1 MIRSDKIK
9 YRNPIEIGIKT
20 NGLSDKRMDRG
31 IKVPDYSKL
40 LYKNGLLDK
49 RIDRGIK
56 IRDYSKLLYSNGLSD
71 KRIDRGIKIQDY
83 SKLLYTNGLLDKTTF
98 GRTLHA
104 KAAMFWQKI
113 GLDKFAKSQLDKARK
128 NSINSN
134 SIKSNAAILPDFTH
148 SIYKGDR
155 LYSRL
160 GRYPITRNRSFIT
173 NDKYLSIYPYSN
185 YQYYQYYP
193 TNSITYCKILPSVI
207 RYNSRFKN
215 IRTLRNTSRL
225 NNNGVLER
233 QFKDKSSKDGRVL
246 EGEDDESSVSL
257 GGSTL
262 ERSNGMNGLN
272 DKTLDSIESRKNIT
286 KLDNSIPINVIKE
299 DVLLITPTLN
309 KMANPIKNEKVAI
322 SLFNYKNVYSSDQF
336 TIPSNLLDKCKAIW
350 FFGHGLNHYDKL
362 DIYISKD
369 KKYNMDNF
377 FIDNPDIKNIDFIFD
392 VCYSS
397 SLLIDFNFMNEVNKR
412 NIRLYTCGFVKEL
425 NTINGSFLTYCLKS
439 LKDLI
444 GNPFLL
450 TVKQINAWFSIIS
463 DICGYKMYCYG
474 KDDSDINPTIEEK
487 ELAYILIK
495 PYLIKYFNGIM
506 VITFKG
512 YDLKLSTRQLICNR
526 KLKSKSFGINDYVIR
541 W

>member
-20 NGLSDKRMDRG
+20 NRIYDIYNDR
-31 IKVPDYSKL
+31 
-40 LYKNGLLDK
+40 YKF
-49 RIDRGIK
+49 
-56 IRDYSKLLYSNGLSD
+56 YSNSIYTNRLLN

-104 KAAMFWQKI
+104 KTAMFWQKI
-113 GLDKFAKSQLDKARK
+113 GLDKFAKSQLDKAR
-128 NSINSN
+128 SN

-148 SIYKGDR
+148 SFYRSDR

-185 YQYYQYYP
+185 YQYYP

-207 RYNSRFKN
+207 RYNSRFRN
-215 IRTLRNTSRL
+215 IRTLRYTSKL
-225 NNNGVLER
+225 YTNGLLEH
-233 QFKDKSSKDGRVL
+233 QHKDKSSEGGSVL
-246 EGEDDESSVSL
+246 ESDDDQSSLVS
-257 GGSTL
+257 GGGTL

-272 DKTLDSIESRKNIT
+272 DKTLDSIESRKKVT
-286 KLDNSIPINVIKE
+286 TLDNSIPINVIKE

-322 SLFNYKNVYSSDQF
+322 SLFNYKNVYLSDQF

-362 DIYISKD
+362 DIFISKD
-369 KKYNMDNF
+369 KKYNMENF
-377 FIDNPDIKNIDFIFD
+377 FIDNPDIKDIDFIFD

-425 NTINGSFLTYCLKS
+425 NTVNGSFLTYCLKS
-439 LKDLI
+439 LKDLV

-526 KLKSKSFGINDYVIR
+526 KLKSKSFGINDYIIR

>member
-9 YRNPIEIGIKT
+9 YRNPIEIGLKT
-20 NGLSDKRMDRG
+20 NRIYEKYNDR
-31 IKVPDYSKL
+31 
-40 LYKNGLLDK
+40 YKF
-49 RIDRGIK
+49 
-56 IRDYSKLLYSNGLSD
+56 YSNS
-71 KRIDRGIKIQDY
+71 I
-83 SKLLYTNGLLDKTTF
+83 YTNGLLDKTTF

-104 KAAMFWQKI
+104 KTAMFWQKL
-113 GLDKFAKSQLDKARK
+113 GLDKLAKSQLDKAR
-128 NSINSN
+128 SN

-173 NDKYLSIYPYSN
+173 NDKYSLIYPY
-185 YQYYQYYP
+185 YPYYSYYP

-207 RYNSRFKN
+207 RYNSRFKS
-215 IRTLRNTSRL
+215 IRTLRNTSKL
-225 NNNGVLER
+225 DNNGVLEGYR
-233 QFKDKSSKDGRVL
+233 EKRNKGGSVL
-246 EGEDDESSVSL
+246 ESDDDLASAIS
-257 GGSTL
+257 GGSIL

-286 KLDNSIPINVIKE
+286 TLDKSIPINVIKE

-369 KKYNMDNF
+369 KKYNMENF
-377 FIDNPDIKNIDFIFD
+377 FIDNPDVKDIDFIFD

-397 SLLIDFNFMNEVNKR
+397 SLLIDFNFMNEVNNR

-474 KDDSDINPTIEEK
+474 KDDSNVNPTIEEK

-526 KLKSKSFGINDYVIR
+526 KLKSKAFGINDYVIK